1 MKALISSVVSSHHRA
16 LSSQSIT
23 VRASLAIYF
32 IANWENPL
40 EGSHL
45 CHPGVDLGF
54 GRSLRSSVFSHCL
67 FSKWVLERAE
77 ALAQILKG
85 QKQVF
90 KGRMLD
96 VGFSLCEAG
105 RN

>member
-1 MKALISSVVSSHHRA
+1 MKALISSVVSSHHRG

-32 IANWENPL
+32 IAIWETPS

-45 CHPGVDLGF
+45 CHPRIDLGL
-54 GRSLRSSVFSHCL
+54 GRSLKSSAFSHYL

-85 QKQVF
+85 QKQAF
-90 KGRMLD
+90 KGRMLGI
-96 VGFSLCEAG
+96 GF
-105 RN
+105 